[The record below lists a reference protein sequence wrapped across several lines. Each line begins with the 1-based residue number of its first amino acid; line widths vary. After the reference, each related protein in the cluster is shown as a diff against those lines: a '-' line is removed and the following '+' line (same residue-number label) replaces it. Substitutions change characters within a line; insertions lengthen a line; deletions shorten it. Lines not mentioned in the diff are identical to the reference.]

1 LTKVR
6 KRLPLGIWLAVLVAS
21 ALATAVAAIVGVKDV
36 AGAVGAIG
44 WRGLGALI
52 LATPV
57 PMVLL
62 GGAWFLLA
70 PPGRATRLGTFV
82 WSRLVRDAAGEL
94 LPFSLV
100 GGFFIG
106 ARASILRG
114 LAPRTAF
121 STAIVDATTE
131 LVAQLGFTALGLGL
145 LVVRL
150 GAGSARSGLVVGVV
164 AGLALSGLGATM
176 FIILQ
181 RRGGHLVER
190 MAARVIPGAADAAGD
205 LGAAITAIYGRPARV
220 VLAASTHFAAWTAS
234 GLGVW
239 LALRAAGVNISPSSV
254 LAIESLVAAARSA
267 VVVAPMGLGV
277 QEATYA
283 LVGPLFGLGPETA
296 LALSIIKRARDLV
309 VGAPAL
315 MGWQA
320 MEGMRVMGRRWAPP
334 PATPLRSEAPAPA
347 KGLPE
352 APTPA
357 VRPVA
362 LATAKG

>member
-1 LTKVR
+1 MTTVH
-6 KRLPLGIWLAVLVAS
+6 KRLPASIWLAVLVAS

-36 AGAVGAIG
+36 AGALAAIG
-44 WRGLGALI
+44 WRGLGALV

-62 GGAWFLLA
+62 GAAWFLLA
-70 PPGRATRLGTFV
+70 PRGEGARLDVFV
-82 WSRLVRDAAGEL
+82 WGRLVRDAAGEL
-94 LPFSLV
+94 LPFSPL

-114 LAPRTAF
+114 LTPRTAF
-121 STAIVDATTE
+121 STSIVDVTTE
-131 LVAQLGFTALGLGL
+131 MLAQLGFTALGLGM
-145 LVVRL
+145 LVSRL
-150 GAGSARSGLVVGVV
+150 GAGSVRSGLVEGVV
-164 AGLALSGLGATM
+164 AGLGLSALAAVL
-176 FIILQ
+176 FIVLQ

-190 MAARVIPGAADAAGD
+190 IAERVIPGAAAAAGD
-205 LGAAITAIYGRPARV
+205 LRTAISAVYGRPARV

-239 LALRAAGVNISPSSV
+239 LALRAAGVDIKPAPV

-283 LVGPLFGLGPETA
+283 LVAPLFGLGPETA
-296 LALSIIKRARDLV
+296 LALSIIKRARDLI

-315 MGWQA
+315 MSWQA

-334 PATPLRSEAPAPA
+334 PATPLVREAPASA
-347 KGLPE
+347 KG
-352 APTPA
+352 
-357 VRPVA
+357 
-362 LATAKG
+362 

>member
-1 LTKVR
+1 VTTVR
-6 KRLPLGIWLAVLVAS
+6 KRLPASIWLAVLVAS
-21 ALATAVAAIVGVKDV
+21 TLATAVAAIVGVKDV
-36 AGAVGAIG
+36 AGALAAIG
-44 WRGLGALI
+44 WRGLGALV

-57 PMVLL
+57 PMLLL

-70 PPGRATRLGTFV
+70 PRGNTSRLDVFV

-94 LPFSLV
+94 LPFSPL

-106 ARASILRG
+106 VRAAVLRG
-114 LAPRTAF
+114 LAPGIVF
-121 STAIVDATTE
+121 STSIVDATTE
-131 LVAQLGFTALGLGL
+131 LLAQLGFTALGLGL
-145 LVVRL
+145 VVTRL

-164 AGLALSGLGATM
+164 AGLGLSALGAVL

-181 RRGGHLVER
+181 RRGSHLVER
-190 MAARVIPGAADAAGD
+190 IAERIIPGAAAAAGD
-205 LGAAITAIYGRPARV
+205 LGAAITAIYARPARV

-239 LALRAAGVNISPSSV
+239 LALRVAGVNIAPASV

-309 VGAPAL
+309 VGAPVL
-315 MGWQA
+315 MSWQA
-320 MEGMRVMGRRWAPP
+320 MEGMRVMGRRGESR
-334 PATPLRSEAPAPA
+334 PATPLGSEAPASA
-347 KGLPE
+347 KG
-352 APTPA
+352 
-357 VRPVA
+357 
-362 LATAKG
+362 

>member
-6 KRLPLGIWLAVLVAS
+6 KRLPAGIWLAILVAS
-21 ALATAVAAIVGVKDV
+21 TLATAVAAIVGVKDV
-36 AGAVGAIG
+36 VGAVATIG

-52 LATPV
+52 LTAPG

-70 PPGRATRLGTFV
+70 PPGNTSRLDVFV
-82 WSRLVRDAAGEL
+82 WARLVRDAAGEL
-94 LPFSLV
+94 LPFSPL

-106 ARASILRG
+106 ARASLLRG
-114 LAPRTAF
+114 LPPRTAF
-121 STAIVDATTE
+121 STSIVDVTTE
-131 LVAQLGFTALGLGL
+131 MLAQLGFTALGLGL
-145 LVVRL
+145 LVTRL

-164 AGLALSGLGATM
+164 AGLALSAFGAAM

-190 MAARVIPGAADAAGD
+190 IAERVIPGAAAAAGG
-205 LGAAITAIYGRPARV
+205 LGAAITAIYARPARV
-220 VLAASTHFAAWTAS
+220 VLASITHFAAWTAS
-234 GLGVW
+234 GLSVW
-239 LALRAAGVNISPSSV
+239 LALRVAGVSISPASV

-320 MEGMRVMGRRWAPP
+320 MEGMRVMGRRWAPA
-334 PATPLRSEAPAPA
+334 PASPLRPAASLRPEAQAPA
-347 KGLPE
+347 KG
-352 APTPA
+352 
-357 VRPVA
+357 
-362 LATAKG
+362 

>member
-6 KRLPLGIWLAVLVAS
+6 KRLPAGIWLAVLTALS
-21 ALATAVAAIVGVKDV
+21 LATGVAAVVGLRDV
-36 AGAVGAIG
+36 AGALAAIG
-44 WRGLGALI
+44 WRGLGALV
-52 LATPV
+52 LATPA
-57 PMVLL
+57 PMLLL

-70 PPGRATRLGTFV
+70 PAGGASRLDLFV
-82 WSRLVRDAAGEL
+82 WARLVRDAAGEL
-94 LPFSLV
+94 LPFSPV

-106 ARASILRG
+106 ARVAILRG
-114 LAPRTAF
+114 LSPRTAF
-121 STAIVDATTE
+121 STSIVDVTTE
-131 LVAQLGFTALGLGL
+131 MLAQLGFTGLGLGV
-145 LVVRL
+145 LVARL
-150 GAGSARSGLVVGVV
+150 GAGSVRSGLVVGVV
-164 AGLALSGLGATM
+164 AGLALSALGAAL

-181 RRGGHLVER
+181 RRGGHIVER
-190 MAARVIPGAADAAGD
+190 LAERLIPGAAAAAGD
-205 LGAAITAIYGRPARV
+205 LGAAIGAIYDQPLRV

-239 LALRAAGVNISPSSV
+239 LALRAAGVNIGPASV

-296 LALSIIKRARDLV
+296 LALSIIKRARDLL

-334 PATPLRSEAPAPA
+334 PAAPLRSAGPLRSEAQA
-347 KGLPE
+347 E
-352 APTPA
+352 A
-357 VRPVA
+357 
-362 LATAKG
+362 

>member
-1 LTKVR
+1 MTKVR
-6 KRLPLGIWLAVLVAS
+6 KPLPLGIWLAVLVAS
-21 ALATAVAAIVGVKDV
+21 ILATAVAAIVGVKDV
-36 AGAVGAIG
+36 AGALGAIG
-44 WRGLGALI
+44 WRGLGTLV

-70 PPGRATRLGTFV
+70 PPGRASRLDVFV

-94 LPFSLV
+94 LPFSPL
-100 GGFFIG
+100 GGLFIG
-106 ARASILRG
+106 ARASVLRG
-114 LAPRTAF
+114 VSPRTAF
-121 STAIVDATTE
+121 SSSIVDVTTE
-131 LVAQLGFTALGLGL
+131 MLAQLGFTALGLGL
-145 LVVRL
+145 LVARL
-150 GAGSARSGLVVGVV
+150 GAGSTRSGLVVGAV
-164 AGLALSGLGATM
+164 AGLALSAFGAAM

-190 MAARVIPGAADAAGD
+190 MAARVIPGAAAAAGD
-205 LGAAITAIYGRPARV
+205 LGAAITAIYERPARV
-220 VLAASTHFAAWTAS
+220 MLAASIHFAAWTAS

-239 LALRAAGVNISPSSV
+239 LALRAAGVSIGPSSV

-267 VVVAPMGLGV
+267 LVVAPMGLGV

-296 LALSIIKRARDLV
+296 LALSIIKRARDFV

-334 PATPLRSEAPAPA
+334 PAAPLRPEAPAPA
-347 KGLPE
+347 KG
-352 APTPA
+352 
-357 VRPVA
+357 
-362 LATAKG
+362 